1 MRSKPT
7 TAAAAIDVPGTKV
20 IGAAMRAVN
29 AFVAS
34 EVIDE
39 RDKEE
44 SHA

>member
-20 IGAAMRAVN
+20 SAMRAVN